1 MSLRD
6 FCWAMFVLALVGC
19 DLQRVAPPP
28 QAVFAPDERIETL
41 VPQARRPV
49 VEMVAAR
56 FGTPDRLVA
65 WQLLPVE
72 FGTIEGRV
80 VEGISEPDGTCWKL
94 KVELSKL
101 PGYPKDWPGLPLRG
115 VAVVFT
121 RLNGE
126 EISGAELQGEQQEA
140 ITLTVQR
147 YDAESGVLELG
158 QRLGLTPVEGDEF
171 VLVGHKLQRGRVAY
185 MRHCVHCHGVAGD
198 GNGPTAP
205 YLNPRPRDYRRGIFK
220 FTSTGP
226 NERPT
231 RADLRRTIKEGIPG
245 TYMPSFFL
253 LDEEDV
259 DALVE
264 YVRFLAMR
272 GELERRLVDELIL
285 DYSLDAVAQRIDG
298 GEKRSE
304 ILEELDQFIAER
316 LPETAGFEAE
326 RIAQAWERAERPET
340 LVLPKTP
347 RSPDTVE
354 SRARGRKLFLSKTLK
369 CVDCHGPTGRGDG
382 PMTEDYQLDRNTNKY
397 YPFRGLVDEWGHP
410 IKPRNLTRGI
420 YRGGRRPLDIYRRI
434 YVGIKGTPMPSSAAA
449 LNDAQIWDLVNYVL
463 SIPYET
469 AETRRRLD
477 VLAAKMT
484 SAAP

>member
-6 FCWAMFVLALVGC
+6 CVWALLVLGLVGC
-19 DLQRVAPPP
+19 DLQQVVPPP
-28 QAVFAPDERIETL
+28 EAVFAPDERIESL
-41 VPQARRPV
+41 VRQARRPV
-49 VEMVAAR
+49 VEMITER
-56 FGTPDRLVA
+56 FGTPNRLVA
-65 WQLLPVE
+65 WQLLPID
-72 FGTIEGRV
+72 FGRIEGRV
-80 VEGISEPDGTCWKL
+80 VEAIPEADGTCWRL
-94 KVELSKL
+94 QVQLSRSAD
-101 PGYPKDWPGLPLRG
+101 YPKDWPGQPLKG
-115 VAVVFT
+115 VALSFVTF
-121 RLNGE
+121 RGE
-126 EISGAELQGEQQEA
+126 SVASGSFGDESGAGVA
-140 ITLTVQR
+140 LTVQR
-147 YDAESGVLELG
+147 YDATSGILELA
-158 QRLGLTPVEGDEF
+158 QRLGVAPSAGDEF
-171 VLVGHKLQRGRVAY
+171 VLVGDKLQRGRVAY

-231 RADLRRTIKEGIPG
+231 RDDLRRTIREGIPG

-253 LDEEDV
+253 LDEADV
-259 DALVE
+259 DAIVE

-285 DYSLDAVAQRIDG
+285 DYSTEAVTQRIDG
-298 GEKRSE
+298 GETRSE
-304 ILEELDQFIAER
+304 ILEELDAFVKER
-316 LPETAGFEAE
+316 LPETAAFEAE
-326 RIAQAWERAERPET
+326 RIAQAWERAEQPET
-340 LVLPKTP
+340 LVLPKRP
-347 RSPDTVE
+347 RSPDTIE

-382 PMTEDYQLDRNTNKY
+382 PMTEDYQRDPKTNEY
-397 YPFRGLVDEWGHP
+397 YPFPGLVDEWGHP
-410 IKPRNLTRGI
+410 IRPRNLTRGI

-477 VLAAKMT
+477 ALAAEVT
-484 SAAP
+484 VTAP